1 MTSESNKYLSSKVV
15 EVLLDC
21 IYLWSKNS
29 GKVDLFPLDDLTTCL
44 NYVRHVWHYVAQRL
58 VELLK
63 TTHSAKT
70 DAMVTVAV
78 FHGLN
83 TINYKGEGK
92 TRRRKT
98 PISNRGGWSS
108 LNLFRYIHLGE
119 CHSKVKHG
127 TWAAA
132 GFVPEMAEE
141 PHYGQRYPRI
151 LMEASTGNQETG
163 SILRCGKEQEA
174 TTLSPKR
181 AADDRWWNWLRIHST
196 KGDVT
201 RSSTTEKKDIGVV
214 VCCRQPSSRKVD

>member
-1 MTSESNKYLSSKVV
+1 VVGGSGNVTALGHYGDHPRPRVADRGTPSRMVKRVAPDKEGAADKQCLRRRTTLISNPGRHSSLALSGSM
-15 EVLLDC
+15 
-21 IYLWSKNS
+21 S
-29 GKVDLFPLDDLTTCL
+29 
-44 NYVRHVWHYVAQRL
+44 
-58 VELLK
+58 
-63 TTHSAKT
+63 
-70 DAMVTVAV
+70 
-78 FHGLN
+78 
-83 TINYKGEGK
+83 
-92 TRRRKT
+92 RRRKT

-181 AADDRWWNWLRIHST
+181 AADDR
-196 KGDVT
+196 
-201 RSSTTEKKDIGVV
+201 
-214 VCCRQPSSRKVD
+214 